1 MDRATSERLV
11 LVKDLRFYED
21 AVENIWWCAILL
33 LKALWGL
40 VDAFLLWG
48 VVLNGFIVMGLYGLP
63 SRFEDNFYCWT
74 EFVGNA
80 LVIRAVATAHVDD
93 LKFASQH

>member
-1 MDRATSERLV
+1 MVHDP
-11 LVKDLRFYED
+11 
-21 AVENIWWCAILL
+21 
-33 LKALWGL
+33 
-40 VDAFLLWG
+40 
-48 VVLNGFIVMGLYGLP
+48 FIVMGLYGLP